1 MVAVRSFARSAPASP
16 KKLRLILDEVRGK
29 RVDEAMSLLRFMTSP
44 HSELIA
50 KAVRSAAA
58 NAENN
63 FDMDPR
69 RLRVIEAFAGD
80 AQKLRRLRPRA
91 RGRGDIM
98 RRRSA
103 NVTIVVEEEEEN

>member
-1 MVAVRSFARSAPASP
+1 MVAVRSYARGAPASP

-29 RVDEAMSLLRFMTSP
+29 RVDEAMALLRFMTSP

-63 FDMDPR
+63 YDMDPR
-69 RLRVIEAFAGD
+69 RLRVIGE
-80 AQKLRRLRPRA
+80 
-91 RGRGDIM
+91 
-98 RRRSA
+98 
-103 NVTIVVEEEEEN
+103 

>member
-1 MVAVRSFARSAPASP
+1 MVAVRSFSRRAPASP

-29 RVDEAMSLLRFMTSP
+29 RVDEAMSILRFMASP

-63 FDMDPR
+63 YDMDPR
-69 RLRVIEAFAGD
+69 RLRVVQAFAGD
-80 AQKLRRLRPRA
+80 AEKLRRMKPRA
-91 RGRGDIM
+91 RGRGDII
-98 RRRSA
+98 RKRSA
-103 NVTIVVEEEEEN
+103 NITIMVEEEEN